1 MQSVQRRRKQYDHI
15 SREFSKYC
23 SSEISELDWFHG
35 ASPQICQW
43 SVKLSHSMWK
53 TKEKKKKERIFSL
66 SIFSAEKSRDFFLPV
81 CWHCLS
87 LKFSKQPSETHL
99 RFWHKTSYFTH
110 KKVDDILQLISEY
123 TWVWEMS
130 LFMKCEKKKKTCLSW
145 WIHLIRFWQHVHD
158 QNVCYWIICS
168 NWQDVIISLQ
178 VSQPAVA
185 ECILI
190 PVDLKLCSF
199 VTSHCYTHLLRLFVP
214 SI

>member
-1 MQSVQRRRKQYDHI
+1 MTTYLGSFQNTVPLKSQNWIDFMARHPRYANGAWNWVTQCEKRR
-15 SREFSKYC
+15 
-23 SSEISELDWFHG
+23 
-35 ASPQICQW
+35 
-43 SVKLSHSMWK
+43 
-53 TKEKKKKERIFSL
+53 KKKKRKNLFSFHFFCREEQRL
-66 SIFSAEKSRDFFLPV
+66 FLPV

-168 NWQDVIISLQ
+168 N
-178 VSQPAVA
+178 
-185 ECILI
+185 
-190 PVDLKLCSF
+190 
-199 VTSHCYTHLLRLFVP
+199 
-214 SI
+214 